1 MQGGKNQRCA
11 FKHTIEGE
19 DSSTKRAQGKLIQ
32 LKCDVKYHFFTP
44 LFVNGKA
51 STNKLAI
58 ICYGEH
64 THPPPPP
71 RKIPAA
77 VKDKF
82 VTAVRA
88 FGVGEATARRLL
100 ASPILP
106 IMLNSKTGF
115 EQEHVALANQDV
127 INYLIRKERIKEFP
141 WGTDFQGMVR
151 WYYF

>member
-11 FKHTIEGE
+11 FKHTIETDDGG
-19 DSSTKRAQGKLIQ
+19 TKRAQGKLTQ
-32 LKCDVKYHFFTP
+32 LQCEVKFHFYTP
-44 LFVNGKA
+44 LFINRKA
-51 STNKLAI
+51 STNKMAI

-77 VKDKF
+77 VKEKF
-82 VTAVRA
+82 LKAISA

-106 IMLNSKTGF
+106 IMLNGKTSF

-127 INYLIRKERIKEFP
+127 INYLIHKERIKEFP
-141 WGTDFQGMVR
+141 WGTDFQGTSQ
-151 WYYF
+151 

>member
-11 FKHTIEGE
+11 FKHTIESE
-19 DSSTKRAQGKLIQ
+19 DGGTKRAQGKLIQ

-44 LFVNGKA
+44 LFVNGQA
-51 STNKLAI
+51 STNKMAI

-77 VKDKF
+77 TKEKF
-82 VTAVRA
+82 IKAVRA

-100 ASPILP
+100 ASPMLP
-106 IMLNSKTGF
+106 IMLNGKTSF

-141 WGTDFQGMVR
+141 WGTDFQGMSR
-151 WYYF
+151 